1 MSNILEVKNL
11 SKKYHTLEGEIEAI
25 SNVSFNLKDK
35 EFIAIVGSSGCGKS
49 TLLSI
54 LSGLVSD
61 YKGVIKSDKSIGYML
76 QTDCLFPWL
85 TIRDNALLGLKIK
98 NLLNKDNVLVVDN
111 LLKKYDLWEF
121 RDKYPSSLSGGMKQR
136 VALIRTL
143 ALKPDILLLDEP
155 FSALDYQ
162 TRLNVSN
169 DVYHIIKNEGKS
181 AIMVT
186 HDLAE
191 ALSLA
196 SRIIILSKRP
206 AHVKKIFEVNM
217 DMEPL
222 IRRRDK
228 KFMDYYDVIWK
239 ELDNYES

>member
-76 QTDCLFPWL
+76 QTDCLLQWL

-98 NLLNKDNVLVVDN
+98 NLLNEDYTLVVDN
-111 LLKKYDLWEF
+111 LLKKYDLWDF